1 MNQAEFELDEDFY
14 KMSREE
20 LLEDIKFRIQADR
33 EMLILN
39 WKEKSELIQQNKML
53 QKALEDCL
61 FKIEDANS
69 DMEKYTKLMTGTAET
84 IKMWR
89 STCYLLASILV
100 AVMLL
105 TLIK

>member
-1 MNQAEFELDEDFY
+1 MNDFELDEDFY

-39 WKEKSELIQQNKML
+39 WKEKSELRQQNKML
-53 QKALEDCL
+53 QKALENCL
-61 FKIEDANS
+61 LKVEGATS
-69 DMEKYTKLMTGTAET
+69 DMEKYTKLMIGTAKT

-89 STCYLLASILV
+89 STCYLLALILI
-100 AVMLL
+100 AVMLFI
-105 TLIK
+105 LIK